1 MNLKYD
7 TESCDSKILSKINQF
22 NMMYIDLNLLKIV
35 GRSLEVINESLSKV
49 NIMFNIDAHEM
60 FRNAESSFPKEYIF
74 ATKEDNIKSLR
85 NNIDKYR
92 SNINK
97 IINFKNLIDKIENN
111 NLQNIDLKLKEE
123 ITKYNI
129 VKKLL

>member
-1 MNLKYD
+1 
-7 TESCDSKILSKINQF
+7 
-22 NMMYIDLNLLKIV
+22 
-35 GRSLEVINESLSKV
+35 
-49 NIMFNIDAHEM
+49 
-60 FRNAESSFPKEYIF
+60 
-74 ATKEDNIKSLR
+74 SLR
-85 NNIDKYR
+85 NNIDKHR

-111 NLQNIDLKLKEE
+111 NLQNIDLRLKEE